1 MEIVIFSELTTEEKI
16 KSIEENSKKYH
27 DGLYVDM
34 NNAPERKYVKESAEE
49 INNILKALK
58 ALRIRKTKEFTAT
71 INKEHDAIAERLRIA
86 NLPLTTL
93 IDEHK
98 AERKKLLDAQKAQ
111 AKAIEEA
118 AQKENDHEMAL
129 LINKTYE
136 FDREE
141 KLRLE
146 AKLKEEIA
154 EQARIEERA
163 RFIQEQERDKQ
174 RKINAENARLAN
186 IEHVKGVNNNILG
199 SLVSVGLDETIAKTI
214 VTMMAKNKIPNVT
227 INY

>member
-16 KSIEENSKKYH
+16 KAIEENSKKYH

-49 INNILKALK
+49 INNILKSLK
-58 ALRIRKTKEFTAT
+58 TLRIRKTKEFTAT
-71 INKEHDAIAERLRIA
+71 INKEHDSIAERLRIA
-86 NLPLTTL
+86 NLPLTIL

-111 AKAIEEA
+111 AKAIEDA
-118 AQKENDHEMAL
+118 AQKEDDHEMAL
-129 LINKTYE
+129 LIHKTYE
-136 FDREE
+136 FDRYE

-146 AKLKEEIA
+146 AEHKEEIA
-154 EQARIEERA
+154 EQARLEERS

-174 RKINAENARLAN
+174 RKIDANNARLAN
-186 IEHVKGVNNNILG
+186 IEHVKGVNNSILG
-199 SLVSVGLDETIAKTI
+199 TLISIGLDETTAKTI
-214 VTMMAKNKIPNVT
+214 VTMIAKNKIPNVT